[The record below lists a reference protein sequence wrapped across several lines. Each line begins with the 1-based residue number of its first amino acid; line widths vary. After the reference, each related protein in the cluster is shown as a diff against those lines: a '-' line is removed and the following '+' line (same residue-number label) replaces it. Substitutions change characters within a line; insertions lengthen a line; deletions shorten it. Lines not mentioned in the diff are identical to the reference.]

1 MVIDTPCIDHGRKGM
16 GLGYATAW
24 FKLDGVR
31 KSTTK
36 HRIVFYE
43 AHGYMPEV
51 VEHLCNNPRC
61 INVEHL
67 RAGTHKSNA
76 EYKHACGRGN
86 IEAATR
92 KGTDNGRA
100 KLDDSTVR
108 YLRQMYIP
116 NDREWGASAIAKRL
130 SMGVS
135 STHRMLTGA
144 AWRHVV

>member
-1 MVIDTPCIDHGRKGM
+1 MVMSTPCIDHGCKGM

-24 FKLDGVR
+24 FRVNGVR
-31 KSTTK
+31 KSTTR

-43 AHGYMPEV
+43 AHGYFPEV
-51 VEHLCNNPRC
+51 VEHVCNNPRC

-100 KLDDSTVR
+100 KLDDSLVR
-108 YLRQMYIP
+108 YLRQMYLP
-116 NDREWGASAIAKRL
+116 NDREWGASAIARRL
-130 SMGVS
+130 NMGIS
-135 STHRMLTGA
+135 STHRMLTGV

>member
-1 MVIDTPCIDHGRKGM
+1 MVTSTPCIDRGCKGM
-16 GLGYATAW
+16 GLGYATGSVVVNG
-24 FKLDGVR
+24 K
-31 KSTTK
+31 KISTTK
-36 HRIVFYE
+36 HRVVFYR
-43 AHGYMPEV
+43 AHGYFPEV
-51 VEHLCNNPRC
+51 VEHVRNNPRC

-100 KLDDSTVR
+100 KLDDSLVR
-108 YLRQMYIP
+108 YLRQMHILD
-116 NDREWGASAIAKRL
+116 DREWGASAIAGRL
-130 SMGVS
+130 NMGIS

>member
-1 MVIDTPCIDHGRKGM
+1 MSTPCIDHGCKGM

-24 FKLDGVR
+24 FRVNGVR
-31 KSTTK
+31 KSTTR
-36 HRIVFYE
+36 HRIVFYA
-43 AHGYMPEV
+43 AHGYFPEV
-51 VEHLCNNPRC
+51 VEHVCNNPRC

-100 KLDDSTVR
+100 KLDDSLVR
-108 YLRQMYIP
+108 YLRQMYVP
-116 NDREWGASAIAKRL
+116 NDREWGASAIARRL
-130 SMGVS
+130 NMGVS